1 LVRLKDERRRV
12 QAGLS
17 LHLPAAVVGGV
28 GLLCGVG
35 GSTLG
40 FGGVGKGGAD
50 MSSSVG
56 RDKERERDKS

>member
-1 LVRLKDERRRV
+1 MRGRGCRQV
-12 QAGLS
+12 S
-17 LHLPAAVVGGV
+17 LHLPVAVVGGV

-40 FGGVGKGGAD
+40 FGGVGKGGVD

-56 RDKERERDKS
+56 RDKKREINPNE